1 MNERELNACGFSIE
15 TIAAEYETDAALAE
29 WPDSERTF
37 PPVGHYFYAAF
48 RAEDEQR
55 ALDYAAAAT
64 AKEKPRG

>member
-1 MNERELNACGFSIE
+1 VSRQLNACGFSIE
-15 TIAAEYETDAALAE
+15 TIAAEYESNAALAE

-55 ALDYAAAAT
+55 VLDWAAAA
-64 AKEKPRG
+64 AAEEAR